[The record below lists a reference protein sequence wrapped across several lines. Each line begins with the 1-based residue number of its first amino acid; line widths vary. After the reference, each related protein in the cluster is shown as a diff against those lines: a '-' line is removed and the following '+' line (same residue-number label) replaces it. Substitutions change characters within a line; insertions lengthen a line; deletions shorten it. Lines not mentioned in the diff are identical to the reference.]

1 MAAMKHTIAVFLF
14 AYLLNQSHGEGTL
27 GSHAHLFSDE
37 VSDMAFP
44 DGFMWGYSSAA
55 YQVEGAWDEDGKGT
69 LIFPYIEPPAKVL
82 PTGHL
87 DNINEKGLAYYR
99 DLIQKLKQNNIE
111 PFINMHHADNPR
123 PIEDE
128 GGFLTE
134 DYIDAFVDYATLLF
148 ENFGDDV
155 KWWTTFNE
163 PNQVCSGAYDT
174 GGSSPQNLHP
184 GTGAYI
190 CGHNLLRAHAKTYRV
205 YDERFRATQ
214 NGKISM
220 IITESWTEPATNS
233 SDDILAAERGSL
245 TNYGWYAHPIVFGD
259 YPQVM
264 RERVDMRSALQGF
277 NQSRLPVFT
286 DEEKEELKG
295 SYDFLAVNMY
305 TTVLATDMEEAPIEE
320 IGLGSDFRVHTYQ
333 PDDWEKTAS
342 SWFKVSL
349 LFSHSQMNFPFSS
362 NKVVP
367 WGARHLVR
375 WIRDT
380 YGDDKGIIVTENGYK
395 DTGNE
400 MEDLDTR
407 GRYHKMYLSN
417 LNDVIYK
424 DGVNLFGYLAWSLMN
439 DVEWYEGWTTN
450 LGHYHVD
457 FYSPNRTRTPKQ
469 SAAYYKKVVTT
480 NCFQGEGTPGSHA
493 HLFSDE
499 VSNIAFPEGFMWG
512 YASAAYQVEGAWDE
526 DGKGESIWDFD
537 AHNNPDWFPEGQNG
551 DVGCDAYHNTEVDIE
566 LLKRQGVNTYRFS
579 ISWPRVLPT
588 GRIDNINEKGLA
600 YYRDLIQKLKE
611 NNIEPLVTMHHWD
624 NPRIIEDEGGFLNED
639 IIPAFVDYAT
649 LLFEN
654 FGEDVKWWATFNEP
668 KQTCSGGYDS
678 GGFSPQNLHP
688 GRGAYICAH
697 NLLRAHAKAYR
708 VYDERF
714 RATQKGKVS
723 MVIDESWVEPAT
735 NSSEDILAA
744 ERGSLTTYGWY
755 AHPIVYGDYPEV
767 MRERVDR
774 RSAEQGLSESRL
786 PSFTEEEKEELK
798 GSYDFLA
805 VNMYTTVLATDKEE
819 APVEEISL
827 GADFRVR
834 TYQPDD
840 WEKTVSDW
848 FKVVP
853 WGARHLVRW
862 IRDTYGDEKGII
874 VTENGYTD
882 SGNVMEDLDT
892 RGRYHK
898 MYLSNLNDAIYKDD
912 VNLIGYVAWSLM
924 NDVEWYAG
932 WTNNLGHY
940 HVDFNSPN
948 RTRTPKESAAYYRK
962 VVTSNC
968 LSESG
973 LQRFEEHEFSI
984 TLFFCG
990 RILSEFQERIQLLKK
1005 LTMTPPPL
1013 DPPLLYLRQL
1023 QNS

>member
-55 YQVEGAWDEDGKGT
+55 YQVKVFGT
-69 LIFPYIEPPAKVL
+69 TMPTIGQSGFLRDRTAILLATLTTTPMWIVL

-286 DEEKEELKG
+286 DEEKEELK
-295 SYDFLAVNMY
+295 AVNMY

-480 NCFQGEGTPGSHA
+480 NCLLDSCQPATKRIMFQGEGTPGSHA

-512 YASAAYQVEGAWDE
+512 SASAAYQVEGACDV
-526 DGKGESIWDFD
+526 DGKASGLMQQVPLAGESIWDFD
-537 AHNNPDWFPEGQNG
+537 THNNPDWFPEGQNG
-551 DVGCDAYHNTEVDIE
+551 DVGCDAYHNTEVDI
-566 LLKRQGVNTYRFS
+566 G
-579 ISWPRVLPT
+579 
-588 GRIDNINEKGLA
+588 
-600 YYRDLIQKLKE
+600 KLR
-611 NNIEPLVTMHHWD
+611 P
-624 NPRIIEDEGGFLNED
+624 D

-774 RSAEQGLSESRL
+774 RSAEQGLTESKL

-798 GSYDFLA
+798 GSCDFLA
-805 VNMYTTVLATDKEE
+805 VNIATDKGE

-924 NDVEWYAG
+924 NDVEWYAE

-968 LSESG
+968 LVESC
-973 LQRFEEHEFSI
+973 EPSVKK
-984 TLFFCG
+984 
-990 RILSEFQERIQLLKK
+990 IQLL
-1005 LTMTPPPL
+1005 
-1013 DPPLLYLRQL
+1013 
-1023 QNS
+1023 

>member
-55 YQVEGAWDEDGKGT
+55 YQVEGAWDEDGKGESVWDYDAHNRPEW
-69 LIFPYIEPPAKVL
+69 FPEGQNGDIACDAYHNTDVDVELLRRQGVSTYRFSVSWSRVL

-259 YPQVM
+259 YPEVM

-342 SWFKVSL
+342 SWF
-349 LFSHSQMNFPFSS
+349 
-362 NKVVP
+362 KVVP

-480 NCFQGEGTPGSHA
+480 NC
-493 HLFSDE
+493 
-499 VSNIAFPEGFMWG
+499 
-512 YASAAYQVEGAWDE
+512 
-526 DGKGESIWDFD
+526 
-537 AHNNPDWFPEGQNG
+537 
-551 DVGCDAYHNTEVDIE
+551 
-566 LLKRQGVNTYRFS
+566 LL
-579 ISWPRVLPT
+579 
-588 GRIDNINEKGLA
+588 
-600 YYRDLIQKLKE
+600 
-611 NNIEPLVTMHHWD
+611 
-624 NPRIIEDEGGFLNED
+624 
-639 IIPAFVDYAT
+639 
-649 LLFEN
+649 
-654 FGEDVKWWATFNEP
+654 
-668 KQTCSGGYDS
+668 DS
-678 GGFSPQNLHP
+678 CQ
-688 GRGAYICAH
+688 
-697 NLLRAHAKAYR
+697 
-708 VYDERF
+708 
-714 RATQKGKVS
+714 
-723 MVIDESWVEPAT
+723 PAT
-735 NSSEDILAA
+735 
-744 ERGSLTTYGWY
+744 
-755 AHPIVYGDYPEV
+755 
-767 MRERVDR
+767 
-774 RSAEQGLSESRL
+774 
-786 PSFTEEEKEELK
+786 K
-798 GSYDFLA
+798 
-805 VNMYTTVLATDKEE
+805 
-819 APVEEISL
+819 
-827 GADFRVR
+827 
-834 TYQPDD
+834 
-840 WEKTVSDW
+840 
-848 FKVVP
+848 
-853 WGARHLVRW
+853 
-862 IRDTYGDEKGII
+862 
-874 VTENGYTD
+874 
-882 SGNVMEDLDT
+882 
-892 RGRYHK
+892 
-898 MYLSNLNDAIYKDD
+898 
-912 VNLIGYVAWSLM
+912 
-924 NDVEWYAG
+924 
-932 WTNNLGHY
+932 
-940 HVDFNSPN
+940 
-948 RTRTPKESAAYYRK
+948 
-962 VVTSNC
+962 
-968 LSESG
+968 
-973 LQRFEEHEFSI
+973 
-984 TLFFCG
+984 
-990 RILSEFQERIQLLKK
+990 RIML
-1005 LTMTPPPL
+1005 
-1013 DPPLLYLRQL
+1013 
-1023 QNS
+1023 